1 MLKYTM
7 DVLTKLAASF
17 YLLKRAD
24 QTCIEK
30 GQSTQ
35 VKKWDAIKGIPGSS
49 GNQNY
54 TDPWRPNPEDMPV
67 DIGINNKQMVTGTG
81 GGALIYGRYRNG
93 DR

>member
-1 MLKYTM
+1 MLEYTM
-7 DVLTKLAASF
+7 DFSVKLAASL
-17 YLLKRAD
+17 YLIKRAE
-24 QTCIEK
+24 QACIDN
-30 GQSTQ
+30 GQPAA
-35 VKKWDAIKGIPGSS
+35 VKQWDNIKGIPNTS

-54 TDPWRPNPEDMPV
+54 TDPVRPNPEDMPI

>member
-1 MLKYTM
+1 M
-7 DVLTKLAASF
+7 DVLTKLAASL

-24 QTCIEK
+24 QSSIDK
-30 GQSTQ
+30 GQPAN

-54 TDPWRPNPEDMPV
+54 TDPLRPNPEDMPT
-67 DIGINNKQMVTGTG
+67 DLGINNKQLVTGTG